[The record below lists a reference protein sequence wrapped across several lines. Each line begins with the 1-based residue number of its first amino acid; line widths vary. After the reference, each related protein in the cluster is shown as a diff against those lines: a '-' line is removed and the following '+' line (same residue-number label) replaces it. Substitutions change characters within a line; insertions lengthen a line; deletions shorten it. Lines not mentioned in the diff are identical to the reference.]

1 MVELT
6 WPEPLVHLR
15 SFFLCISNGER
26 DVLYSWRGRDWT
38 GTSHV
43 TSIHGEDMVF
53 DILIFSVI
61 FWSGLHLVSRD
72 PRNLRLLLA
81 GLSLVSYALGL
92 GSSILSSYV
101 SAPALAVMIARL
113 CWILFTAPAPV
124 VPVPL
129 ISWW

>member
-1 MVELT
+1 
-6 WPEPLVHLR
+6 
-15 SFFLCISNGER
+15 
-26 DVLYSWRGRDWT
+26 
-38 GTSHV
+38 
-43 TSIHGEDMVF
+43 MVF

-113 CWILFTAPAPV
+113 CWILFIAPAPV

-129 ISWW
+129 ISW